1 MKKPRIKH
9 IGVYFII
16 LFSTMFISSYGQMEK
31 IEMFFERPNGEFVSD
46 FEYHISWESKSV
58 VLFKGNDDAHGRELW
73 VTDGTDEGTH
83 LLKDINPGQ
92 DYFDDPLS
100 SDPMAYAILGD
111 YAYFSALNADYGYEL
126 WKTDG
131 TTEGTVMLKDINSG
145 NASGVSTEQL
155 FLYNNELYFAGA
167 NNTETGEE
175 LWKTNGTSAGTV
187 LVKNIN
193 PTSEQ
198 GANPREF
205 TIYNGLLYFIAES
218 VLNHKELWVTDGTNE
233 GTQMLDYAIYD
244 ELLDIRDLVV
254 CNNLLFFKG
263 YTENN
268 GIELYRTDGTSDG
281 TFMLTD
287 INTEGDGVYYGEQ
300 VIAYNNK
307 VYFSGASIEFG
318 GELWVS
324 DGTSEGT
331 VMLKDINPGMGDY
344 SALSSCPFRFT
355 IFDNILFFCAREET
369 HVQELWITDGTTEG
383 TSMFYDLN
391 PNGTSFANLFTV
403 CNDRLYFEALY
414 PDYKKLVSIGSSTD
428 EPIVHYG
435 DDFSYG
441 SITDFYQFFI
451 LNNKLHFNAL
461 LDVSKGQQLYK
472 LVEMD
477 ETTITISD
485 QEINLLTGETMLLSA
500 VVEPSNPGDVIVWES
515 LSADIA
521 TVSNSGL
528 VTALSGGQTE
538 IVASLQGAAISDT
551 CIVNVSPNGILSN
564 TLRSE
569 ISIYPNPNN
578 GSFKLSLPQ
587 EFTDGQIIISD
598 LSGKLVVRKQ
608 INGGVNSFS
617 LNITSGIYLVKTLSN
632 SQINTI
638 QLHIN

>member
-58 VLFKGNDDAHGRELW
+58 VIFKGNDDAHGRELW

-318 GELWVS
+318 EELWVS

-344 SALSSCPFRFT
+344 SALSSWPFRFT

-369 HVQELWITDGTTEG
+369 HVQELWMTDGTTEG
-383 TSMFYDLN
+383 TAMFYDLN